1 MYMLWDCP
9 DVQDLW
15 DKVLDVLYNVTRI
28 LFPKHPVLLLLNYH
42 SQLPLS
48 EKDWKCWLA
57 AMNVTKKILV
67 QHWNFSYMCFVYF
80 LELKIKV

>member
-9 DVQDLW
+9 DVQYLW

-28 LFPKHPVLLLLNYH
+28 LFPKHPVLLLLNDN

-48 EKDWKCWLA
+48 EKDWKCCLA

-67 QHWNFSYMCFVYF
+67 QQWNFSDTF
-80 LELKIKV
+80 L